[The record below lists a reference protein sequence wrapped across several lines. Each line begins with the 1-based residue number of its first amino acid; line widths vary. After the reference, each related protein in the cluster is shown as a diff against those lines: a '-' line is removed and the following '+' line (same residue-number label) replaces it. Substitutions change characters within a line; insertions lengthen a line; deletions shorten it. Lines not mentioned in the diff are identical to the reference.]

1 MTVEPKPSQGNIR
14 GSVIGCLSGALLLPC
29 LITGIT
35 FLLAGV
41 DGQFGLTM
49 VGLVPV
55 GAALG
60 AVVGAIWEATH
71 KPT

>member
-1 MTVEPKPSQGNIR
+1 MTVEPGPSQGKSK
-14 GSVIGCLSGALLLPC
+14 GSVVGCLLGALLLPC

-41 DGQFGLTM
+41 GGQFGLTM
-49 VGLVPV
+49 VALVPV

-60 AVVGAIWEATH
+60 AVVGAVWEATH